1 MCSAVFLV
9 VAAALALRAPLED
22 RALGR
27 AAVLRMALETTGILG
42 GGAALA
48 TAAAAL
54 GAQGA
59 LLRRPLEF
67 EADPLAA
74 QLRSSNELAPSRR
87 RLEAEWHALRR
98 EPAGSEQT
106 AAAAERLL
114 RVRLALVAAEA
125 LAREDA
131 RLRELDAAVPAAL
144 IGELEAAATVL
155 ASSRVLSHEA
165 RAAVGWQ
172 WGACGWRHCGA
183 QADASQA
190 LWKLRSNLGMLAAL
204 EARFYLDVAVRA
216 LDEVLQLCAAEGL
229 LERSR
234 LPRSEYVPRPA
245 LERLLAIDE
254 EDTGYDGAHK
264 VLGTRLRAEKQ
275 YELEERVLL
284 EENEEAVE
292 GLRDSHSMIE
302 LVGEEDDG
310 ADEGQGG

>member
-1 MCSAVFLV
+1 M
-9 VAAALALRAPLED
+9 
-22 RALGR
+22 
-27 AAVLRMALETTGILG
+27 
-42 GGAALA
+42 
-48 TAAAAL
+48 
-54 GAQGA
+54 
-59 LLRRPLEF
+59 LRRPLEF

-114 RVRLALVAAEA
+114 RVRLALVVAEA

-144 IGELEAAATVL
+144 IGELEAAATIL
-155 ASSRVLSHEA
+155 ASSRVLSHES

-172 WGACGWRHCGA
+172 WGACGWRQCGA

-216 LDEVLQLCAAEGL
+216 IDEVLQLCAAEGL

-234 LPRSEYVPRPA
+234 LPRSEYVPRPE

-264 VLGTRLRAEKQ
+264 VLGTRLRA
-275 YELEERVLL
+275 
-284 EENEEAVE
+284 
-292 GLRDSHSMIE
+292 
-302 LVGEEDDG
+302 
-310 ADEGQGG
+310 

>member
-1 MCSAVFLV
+1 
-9 VAAALALRAPLED
+9 
-22 RALGR
+22 
-27 AAVLRMALETTGILG
+27 MALETTGILG
-42 GGAALA
+42 GGAVLA

-98 EPAGSEQT
+98 EPAGREQT

-165 RAAVGWQ
+165 RAA
-172 WGACGWRHCGA
+172 
-183 QADASQA
+183 
-190 LWKLRSNLGMLAAL
+190 AA
-204 EARFYLDVAVRA
+204 
-216 LDEVLQLCAAEGL
+216 
-229 LERSR
+229 
-234 LPRSEYVPRPA
+234 
-245 LERLLAIDE
+245 
-254 EDTGYDGAHK
+254 
-264 VLGTRLRAEKQ
+264 
-275 YELEERVLL
+275 
-284 EENEEAVE
+284 
-292 GLRDSHSMIE
+292 
-302 LVGEEDDG
+302 
-310 ADEGQGG
+310 